1 MTDEITIGGLA
12 ASTLGIASEALLKG
26 AAGEGVKD
34 AYRALKDKIAK
45 WGVRDVD
52 ALEREPASAAR
63 RAVVAEI
70 IDAQPAEEAAAVR
83 VLAKRLIAALRTG
96 ESAGLDVGRFEAAGL
111 DVGRLEALEGRL
123 STSSQIDEIVTGSGN
138 LIIHGVS
145 IGVKPVEAWP
155 LAGNK

>member
-1 MTDEITIGGLA
+1 MTDEVTIGGLA

-26 AAGEGVKD
+26 AVGEGVKD
-34 AYRALKDKIAK
+34 AYRALKDKIAQ
-45 WGVRDVD
+45 WGGRDVD

-70 IDAQPAEEAAAVR
+70 IDAQPAEEAAAVH
-83 VLAKRLIAALRTG
+83 VLAKRLIAALLTSER
-96 ESAGLDVGRFEAAGL
+96 VGL
-111 DVGRLEALEGRL
+111 DVGRLEALEARL

-138 LIIHGVS
+138 LIVHGLS
-145 IGVKPVEAWP
+145 IGVKPVDAWP

>member
-26 AAGEGVKD
+26 AAGDGVKD
-34 AYRALKDKIAK
+34 AYRALKDKVAQ
-45 WGVRDVD
+45 WAGRDVD
-52 ALEREPASAAR
+52 ALERESASAAR

-70 IDAQPAEEAAAVR
+70 IDAQPVKEAAAVD
-83 VLAKRLIAALRTG
+83 VLAKRLIAALRTS
-96 ESAGLDVGRFEAAGL
+96 ESVGL
-111 DVGRLEALEGRL
+111 DVGRLEALETRL

-145 IGVKPVEAWP
+145 IGVKPVDAWP